1 MAYGGIYA
9 ILIGLLEPT
18 FPVFNAVFSP
28 IFEFLPF
35 VTAAQASLGGLS
47 MIIALFISVL
57 YLVLI
62 DQDKYDRVKARQEK
76 LQEKYKEAQ
85 KDEDMEKANK
95 FMKKSFEAQMEFM
108 KISFKPIIASM
119 LTFFV
124 LMPWV
129 IFTFSPVVELDQVQ
143 NGTYEGDFSFMDGT
157 EDLGTVRLI
166 ENQNTTVIEH
176 GEGSSELGGEIKID
190 DAGIWQVAGMNTDG
204 ETATAR
210 LAFSFVH
217 LPFGLPLAGDALE
230 WLGFYII
237 FQLPFTFIFRRL
249 LGVN

>member
-28 IFEFLPF
+28 IFNFLPF

-85 KDEDMEKANK
+85 ADEDMEKANK

-108 KISFKPIIASM
+108 KISFKPILASM
-119 LTFFV
+119 LTFFM

-129 IFTFSPVVELDQVQ
+129 IFTFSPVINLDQAQPGVYD
-143 NGTYEGDFSFMDGT
+143 GEFTFMGGT
-157 EDLGTVRLI
+157 EDLGTVRLS
-166 ENQNTTVIEH
+166 QDGNTTVIAH
-176 GEGSSELGGEIKID
+176 SNQSSELGGEIQID
-190 DAGIWQVAGMNTDG
+190 GAGTWQVAGANIQG

-210 LAFSFVH
+210 LAFSFVQ
-217 LPFGLPLAGDALE
+217 LPFGLPLAGDSLE